1 LPRSSQ
7 SPGTGW
13 VPTVGARSMRMEA
26 QLGCPAGSGAV
37 AAPAGAA
44 AVEPLPPVL
53 EDREGGA
60 TRVPGV
66 FGCEGLAL

>member
-1 LPRSSQ
+1 
-7 SPGTGW
+7 
-13 VPTVGARSMRMEA
+13 MRMEA